1 VTAGAEYVQVPTK
14 SAGVTLVVL
23 RTFDKSE
30 PMVPLRRDDE
40 LEEVEAVFVAVE
52 SARPES
58 RLFKLKDCADIEPK
72 QHTIANA
79 KDTNDFIM

>member
-1 VTAGAEYVQVPTK
+1 
-14 SAGVTLVVL
+14 
-23 RTFDKSE
+23 
-30 PMVPLRRDDE
+30 MVPPRRDDV